1 MPPGRQG
8 GMRMILFG
16 STLSPFVRKV
26 MVFAAEKGI
35 EIDLQPTGAPDHK
48 PDFCSASPFKKMP
61 ALKDGD
67 YELADSSAIVH
78 YLEAKYPEP
87 SLIPAEARARGRTI
101 WFEEF
106 ADTILFGCG
115 AKVFFN
121 RVVAP
126 RFLGLPGDE
135 TVAEAALRDEWPP
148 ILDYLETVVP
158 GDSGYLVGDSLSLA
172 DIAVAGPFAN
182 FRHLGIETD
191 AGRHPK
197 TAAYVERILA
207 RPSFRQWTD
216 RETAILAKVREPA

>member
-1 MPPGRQG
+1 
-8 GMRMILFG
+8 MILYG

-26 MVFAAEKGI
+26 MAFAGEKGI
-35 EIDLQPTGAPDHK
+35 EIELQPTGFPDAT
-48 PDFCSASPFKKMP
+48 PEFCSASPFRKMP

-67 YELADSSAIVH
+67 YELADSSAIIH

-87 SLIPAEARARGRTI
+87 ALIPGEPRARGKTI
-101 WFEEF
+101 WYDEF

-115 AKVFFN
+115 QKVFFN
-121 RVVAP
+121 RLVSP
-126 RFLGLPGDE
+126 LFLKRPGDE

-148 ILDYLETVVP
+148 ILDYLEKVVP
-158 GDSGYLVGDSLSLA
+158 DNDGYLVGDSLTLA

-191 AGRHPK
+191 AGRHPR

-207 RPSFRQWTD
+207 RPSFSRWI
-216 RETAILAKVREPA
+216 ENESAFLAKVREPA

>member
-1 MPPGRQG
+1 MA
-8 GMRMILFG
+8 MILYG

-35 EIDLQPTGAPDHK
+35 EIDLQPTGFPDRS
-48 PDFCSASPFKKMP
+48 PDFCSASPFRKMP

-87 SLIPAEARARGRTI
+87 ALIPSEPRARGRTI

-106 ADTILFGCG
+106 SDTILFGCG

-121 RVVAP
+121 RIVAP
-126 RFLGLPGDE
+126 LFLKRPGDE
-135 TVAEAALRDEWPP
+135 AAAEAALRDEWPP
-148 ILDYLETVVP
+148 ILEYLETVAP
-158 GDSGYLVGDSLSLA
+158 ADGGYLVDDGLTLA

-182 FRHLGIETD
+182 FRHLGIDTD
-191 AGRHPK
+191 AERHPR
-197 TAAYVERILA
+197 TAAYVARILA
-207 RPSFRQWTD
+207 RPSFSQYTE
-216 RETAILAKVREPA
+216 RESAALAKVREAA

>member
-1 MPPGRQG
+1 
-8 GMRMILFG
+8 MILFG

-26 MVFAAEKGI
+26 MAFAGEKGI
-35 EIDLQPTGAPDHK
+35 EIELQPTGFPDPS
-48 PDFCSASPFKKMP
+48 PDFCTASPFRKMP

-67 YELADSSAIVH
+67 YELADSSAIIH

-87 SLIPAEARARGRTI
+87 ALIPAEPRARGKTI

-121 RVVAP
+121 RIVSP
-126 RFLGLPGDE
+126 FFLKRPGDE
-135 TVAEAALRDEWPP
+135 AVAEAALRDEWPP
-148 ILDYLETVVP
+148 ILDYLEKVVP
-158 GDSGYLVGDSLSLA
+158 GETGYLVGDSLTLA

-182 FRHLGIETD
+182 FLHLGIETD
-191 AGRHPK
+191 AGRHPR

-207 RPSFRQWTD
+207 RPSFRQWIE
-216 RETAILAKVREPA
+216 RESAVLAKVREAA